1 MRLLGIDFSMRYL
14 YIFVLLSFGLSSCVK
29 NNPAPIWL
37 DISKW
42 TLNSNPN
49 SSVNPGQLTQNFTD
63 VWVYIDGNIIGVFE
77 LPCKIPILVSGSCK
91 VVLYPAIRNNG
102 ISATKKIYPFVEPFQ
117 NTMDLVPGETYAIN
131 PTTRYF
137 SETKFW
143 VEDFENSTIKITPD
157 PISNATLN
165 VENNSAIGPWGY
177 YGHIALTSSDSL
189 WVGLSTDVMYLPKSG
204 AEVYLEVNYKNTNSI
219 LTGILSYPNGG
230 SASDNPNISMNAQGS
245 EPVWKKIY
253 IDLKD
258 IVSNTPTSIYYKPY
272 FRALLDSGLSS
283 GDVYIDNIKVVHF

>member
-29 NNPAPIWL
+29 NNPSPIWL

-63 VWVYIDGNIIGVFE
+63 VWVYIDGSVIGVFE
-77 LPCKIPILVSGSCK
+77 LPCKIPVLVSGSCK
-91 VVLYPAIRNNG
+91 VTLYPTIRNNG
-102 ISATKKIYPFVEPFQ
+102 ISATKKIYPFVEPYEK
-117 NTMDLVPGETYAIN
+117 TMDLVAGETYTIN
-131 PTTRYF
+131 PVTRYY

-143 VEDFENSTIKITPD
+143 VEDFENSTIKLTPD
-157 PISNATLN
+157 PISNASLL
-165 VENNSAIGPWGY
+165 VENNSTIGSWGY
-177 YGHIALTSSDSL
+177 YGHIPLTSADSL
-189 WVGLSTDVMYLPKSG
+189 WVALSTDVMYLPKSG
-204 AEVYLEVNYKNTNSI
+204 AEVYLEVNYKNTSSI
-219 LTGILSYPNGG
+219 LTGIISYISG
-230 SASDNPNISMNAQGS
+230 SGSDNPNISMNAQS
-245 EPVWKKIY
+245 SDAVWKKIY

-258 IVSNTPTSIYYKPY
+258 IVSNTPSATYYRPY
-272 FRALLDSGLSS
+272 FRTLLDSGLSS

>member
-14 YIFVLLSFGLSSCVK
+14 YIFVLLYFGLSGCVK

-37 DISKW
+37 DIDKW

-49 SSVNPGQLTQNFTD
+49 SSVNPGTLTQNFTD
-63 VWVYIDGNIIGVFE
+63 VWVYIDGNVIGVFE
-77 LPCKIPILVSGSCK
+77 LPCKIPVLVSGSCK
-91 VVLYPAIRNNG
+91 VTLYPAIRNNG
-102 ISATKKIYPFVEPFQ
+102 ISATKKIYPFVEPFE
-117 NTMDLVPGETYAIN
+117 NTMNLVEGETYSIN
-131 PTTRYF
+131 PVTRYY

-165 VENNSAIGPWGY
+165 VENNSSVGAWGY

-204 AEVYLEVNYKNTNSI
+204 AEVYLEVNYKNSNSL
-219 LTGILSYPNGG
+219 LTGIISYPNGG
-230 SASDNPNISMNAQGS
+230 SGTDNPNISMNSQGS
-245 EPVWKKIY
+245 NATWKKIY

-258 IVSNTPTSIYYKPY
+258 IVSNTPTSAYYKPY

>member
-1 MRLLGIDFSMRYL
+1 MRYL

-49 SSVNPGQLTQNFTD
+49 SGMNPGQLTQNFTD
-63 VWVYIDGNIIGVFE
+63 VWVYIDGSVVGVFE
-77 LPCKIPILVSGSCK
+77 LPCKVPVLVSGSCK
-91 VVLYPAIRNNG
+91 VTLYPTVRNNG
-102 ISATKKIYPFVEPFQ
+102 ISATKKIYPFVEPYEK
-117 NTMDLVPGETYAIN
+117 TMDLVAGETYTIN

-143 VEDFENSTIKITPD
+143 VEDFENSTIKLTPD
-157 PISNATLN
+157 PMSNSSLL
-165 VENNSAIGPWGY
+165 VENNSTIGPWGY
-177 YGHIALTSSDSL
+177 YGHIALTSADSL
-189 WVGLSTDVMYLPKSG
+189 WVALSTDIMYLPKSG

-219 LTGILSYPNGG
+219 LTGIISYINGSG
-230 SASDNPNISMNAQGS
+230 SDNPNISMNSQS
-245 EPVWKKIY
+245 SDVTWKKIY

-258 IVSNTPTSIYYKPY
+258 IVSNTPSATYYRPY
-272 FRALLDSGLSS
+272 FRTLLDSGLSS
-283 GDVYIDNIKVVHF
+283 SDVYIDNIKVVHF